1 MAPSSRKLLFSPSR
15 TLGWSAG
22 VVGLIAG
29 LMFATNASLFAT
41 APDERRPE
49 NLAELVHL
57 ERERL
62 DATNRE
68 VEELRSEVTDLIQNQ
83 KTVTSPAGID
93 EPAAGRVAVEGPG
106 VTVKLWDAPARDP
119 LPEGVGFDDLIVHQ
133 QDLEAVI
140 NALWAGG
147 AEAMAVQGH
156 RVTSSSA
163 IRCVGNVLLID
174 SSVYSPPYEI
184 SAVGDPRALTSSLM
198 SSPQILTYLDYVEA
212 LQLGWSLDTIE
223 DLHIAA
229 DEGSITMNYAALP
242 GEEPISLPP
251 APDGSDPGPSGAEG
265 IE

>member
-1 MAPSSRKLLFSPSR
+1 M
-15 TLGWSAG
+15 
-22 VVGLIAG
+22 VGLIAG

-41 APDERRPE
+41 PPDERRPE

-62 DATNRE
+62 DETNSE

-83 KTVTSPAGID
+83 KTVSSPSRTSEA
-93 EPAAGRVAVEGPG
+93 AAGRVAVEGPG
-106 VTVKLWDAPARDP
+106 VVVKLWDAPARDP
-119 LPEGVGFDDLIVHQ
+119 LPDGVGFDDLIVHQ
-133 QDLEAVI
+133 QDLESVI

-156 RVTSSSA
+156 RVTSSSS

-174 SSVYSPPYEI
+174 GSVYSPPYEI
-184 SAVGDPRALTSSLM
+184 SAVGEPRSLTSSLM

-212 LQLGWSLDTIE
+212 LQLGWSLDTTE
-223 DLHIAA
+223 DLYIAA

-242 GEEPISLPP
+242 GEEPISLPSSP
-251 APDGSDPGPSGAEG
+251 GGSDPAPSDTEG